1 MIWILEGINY
11 LKFQINIF
19 KNKKVIKLI
28 EPWQLWLMKKNSEYN
43 SVVFTTL
50 KREKTVDTYNI
61 ERCRSRRR
69 RRCSAQTGR
78 TLFTMLSY
86 RHYEDNATKYKSF
99 LKKYLF
105 LSTNQNAQWL
115 WRCAFLQKILS
126 EQSNTFISIGFKETK
141 LQDRILI

>member
-1 MIWILEGINY
+1 
-11 LKFQINIF
+11 
-19 KNKKVIKLI
+19 
-28 EPWQLWLMKKNSEYN
+28 MKKNSEYN

-69 RRCSAQTGR
+69 RRGSAQTGR

-105 LSTNQNAQWL
+105 LSTNQNAQ
-115 WRCAFLQKILS
+115 
-126 EQSNTFISIGFKETK
+126 
-141 LQDRILI
+141 